1 MKTIK
6 VLHLPA
12 EGEASMIE
20 VENTLAAL
28 YDKIGCQLIE
38 MVSIPPLGVSLIL
51 DEEGKLFNRPLNEAA
66 TAFLSLVKSRDY
78 IAGDALVVALEPTAD
93 GELQGL
99 DPQMGED
106 LLSILRKSFS
116 GSSDDEDIDEAEI
129 EQILTEIEQSWE
141 VEDDDY
147 SA

>member
-1 MKTIK
+1 MSTIK
-6 VLHLPA
+6 VLHVPA

-20 VENTLAAL
+20 VENSLTAL

-38 MVSIPPLGVSLIL
+38 MISITPLGVSLII

-66 TAFLSLVKSRDY
+66 TAILSLVKNRDY
-78 IAGDALVVALEPTAD
+78 IAGDALVVALEPTAE

-99 DPQMGED
+99 NPQMGED
-106 LLSILRKSFS
+106 LLSILRRGFS

-141 VEDDDY
+141 VDDDY